1 MNTIFYQGKIW
12 NYLGISAGMYVFA
25 EDGDVSHTAE
35 FTPGMFDMMTAVGL
49 IRAASYA
56 DTDSIKYREEA

>member
-1 MNTIFYQGKIW
+1 MSTIFYQGKIW

-25 EDGDVSHTAE
+25 EEGDVSHTAE
-35 FTPGMFDMMTAVGL
+35 FTPGMFDMMTAAGL
-49 IRAASYA
+49 IRAANYV